1 MQRHTFEI
9 SLQFRGPDHYNI
21 SQHEIESSGQTSR
34 QRQCNGEQGAVLVRA
49 DTVNSNHVLE
59 QTASSL
65 LLWIQAPFLAVDE
78 TLQTRVKA
86 GNAKIRH
93 GQEGH
98 WRQHPLLEVANT
110 SLRSVAAVNDHR
122 IQVSR

>member
-1 MQRHTFEI
+1 MQWRARRSPGQGRHCEQQPCSRTNGLF
-9 SLQFRGPDHYNI
+9 SPTLDP
-21 SQHEIESSGQTSR
+21 SS
-34 QRQCNGEQGAVLVRA
+34 
-49 DTVNSNHVLE
+49 
-59 QTASSL
+59 
-65 LLWIQAPFLAVDE
+65 FLAVDE